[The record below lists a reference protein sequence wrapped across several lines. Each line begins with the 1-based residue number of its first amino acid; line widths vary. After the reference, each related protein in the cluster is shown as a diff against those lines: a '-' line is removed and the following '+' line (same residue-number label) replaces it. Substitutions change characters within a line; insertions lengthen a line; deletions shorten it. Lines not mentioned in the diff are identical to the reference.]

1 MAVTKGSPMALVRL
15 QKVLADA
22 GIASRRAS
30 EQLILDGRV
39 SVDGLQITELG
50 SKVDPEI
57 SKVEVDGEAIT
68 TSKTKVYLAF
78 HKPIGVLSTM
88 SDPEGRSNLGDYFK
102 DRNERLFHVGRLDK
116 ESEGLILLTN
126 DGDMAHRA
134 THPSYGMVKKYLVEI
149 EGVLSKE
156 QLSEILKGVALEDG
170 LARALTI
177 KTIREVN
184 PKHSWV
190 EITIH
195 EGRYHIVRRIFDH
208 YEIPVL
214 RLIRTD
220 FGPIALGETGVGR
233 YRKINEVELVKLFN
247 LLKINR

>member
-1 MAVTKGSPMALVRL
+1 MTEVRL

-30 EQLILDGRV
+30 EELIKSGRV
-39 SVDGLQITELG
+39 SVDGIQIRELG
-50 SKVDPEI
+50 VKIDPEI
-57 SKVEVDGEAIT
+57 SKVEVDGESIS
-68 TSKTKVYLAF
+68 SKKTNVYLAF
-78 HKPIGVLSTM
+78 HKPAGVLSTM
-88 SDPEGRSNLGDYFK
+88 SDPENRPNLGDYFK
-102 DRNERLFHVGRLDK
+102 DRSERLFHVGRLDK

-134 THPSYGMVKKYLVEI
+134 THPSYGMIKKYLVEI
-149 EGVLSKE
+149 EGILSKE
-156 QLSEILKGVALEDG
+156 QLAQVLAGIMLEDG

-177 KTIREVN
+177 KTVREVS

-195 EGRYHIVRRIFDH
+195 EGRYHIVRRIFENF
-208 YEIPVL
+208 EIPVL

-220 FGPIALGETGVGR
+220 FGPISLGETGVGR
-233 YRKINEVELVKLFN
+233 YRRINEVELTKLFTD
-247 LLKINR
+247 LKINK